1 MRTRMIT
8 VLIML
13 VSLNSFAAE
22 TIEIPMD
29 FNTFPVFRNAEY
41 LEDVNGGLEL
51 QGAMKSAEWKSPG
64 GDSINFGFT
73 STVYWFRFSLKSL
86 STKHDQIFLELDYP
100 MLDSVDLY
108 SPDESGA
115 YTVRKTGDMLP
126 FSQRDENDR
135 KMMFR
140 IYPSEEPLTYYMRL
154 KTTSSVN
161 FSITL
166 MSVRSYIDKLKQ
178 ELPVF
183 WAYYGILF
191 IMFIY
196 NLLIFMLTRTRTYF
210 FYVMFIVSWIFFQ
223 FTLNGFS
230 YQYLWPDLPWWG
242 NKCLPFFIA
251 MVTFA
256 CGLMVRTFMQ
266 TKKKHPVADK
276 FAIALII
283 GPGMLWMLVSLIAP
297 YKIGIKGATAI
308 ALIGC
313 TAMLTLSAV
322 LVIRGSRDARF
333 FLMSWIF
340 MMVGIILYSLKTF
353 GVLPSNFLT
362 NWSIQIGSSMT
373 AVLLSGALADNINT
387 MRREVTSLNMNLSKS
402 ENVARQR
409 AQYLE
414 EVVAT
419 VRDMSDNMMSVSGD
433 LSAISDRFSRMSSEQ
448 ESTSS
453 DMRRDFD
460 ILKLEYQRLHNSII
474 NQRDEGARTREL
486 SDGLQKSQDAITRA
500 TESVT
505 DSINH
510 ITQSNT
516 ETETALRGL
525 LGKMDLINSGGKSID
540 EFMNIIDDIT
550 DRINLLSLNAAIE
563 AARAGEHGRGF
574 AVVADEIGK
583 LALATSDNS
592 KQISSRVT
600 SIIKDITEGTTLMN
614 RTKGQLELTFGIMNT
629 ITTRAR
635 EVKELVMGQDSAIN
649 SIVVQ
654 AGVMDDLSREIESAT
669 DKQSNTIGGA
679 IVTIGRLAEMARE
692 ISSANNRILELTAL
706 VKEKSSQMSD
716 MIRQVD

>member
-1 MRTRMIT
+1 MRTRIIT

-13 VSLNSFAAE
+13 VSLNAFAAE
-22 TIEIPMD
+22 TIEIPKD

-283 GPGMLWMLVSLIAP
+283 GPGMLWMCVSLIAP

>member
-41 LEDVNGGLEL
+41 LEDPGGGLDL
-51 QGAMKSAEWKSPG
+51 QGAMNSAEWKSPE

-115 YTVRKTGDMLP
+115 YTVRKAGDMLP

-140 IYPSEEPLTYYMRL
+140 IYPSEAPLTYYMRL

-196 NLLIFMLTRTRTYF
+196 NLLIFILTRTKTYF
-210 FYVMFIVSWIFFQ
+210 FYVLFIVSWIFFQ

-266 TKKKHPVADK
+266 TKKKHPVADR

-283 GPGMLWMLVSLIAP
+283 APGLIWMFVSLIAP

-340 MMVGIILYSLKTF
+340 MMVGIILYALKTF
-353 GVLPSNFLT
+353 GALPSSFLT

-387 MRREVTSLNMNLSKS
+387 MRREVTSLNINLSKS

-433 LSAISDRFSRMSSEQ
+433 LSAISDKFSSMSSEQ

-453 DMRRDFD
+453 AMRRDFD
-460 ILKLEYQRLHNSII
+460 ILKVEYDRLHNSII
-474 NQRDEGARTREL
+474 NQRDEGARTRKL

-505 DSINH
+505 DSINQ
-510 ITQSNT
+510 ITQSNS

-600 SIIKDITEGTTLMN
+600 SIIKDISEGTTLMS

>member
-1 MRTRMIT
+1 MRTRIIT

-13 VSLNSFAAE
+13 VSLNAFAAE
-22 TIEIPMD
+22 TIEIPKD

-283 GPGMLWMLVSLIAP
+283 GPGMLWMCVSLIAP

-583 LALATSDNS
+583 LALATSD
-592 KQISSRVT
+592 
-600 SIIKDITEGTTLMN
+600 
-614 RTKGQLELTFGIMNT
+614 
-629 ITTRAR
+629 
-635 EVKELVMGQDSAIN
+635 
-649 SIVVQ
+649 
-654 AGVMDDLSREIESAT
+654 
-669 DKQSNTIGGA
+669 
-679 IVTIGRLAEMARE
+679 
-692 ISSANNRILELTAL
+692 
-706 VKEKSSQMSD
+706 
-716 MIRQVD
+716 